1 MKNNDIF
8 DFTGETAP
16 FGDEIGI
23 VNEMSNDCKCEKG
36 YRRFCK
42 ECKKGTPESMKGFI
56 DENAREEDEIYYC
69 FWCDFIQSSGIDE
82 SIVSQQRD
90 AAQAMKHNDYDMEDD
105 GSDAMWELEEVG
117 AFSDEGIMPG
127 CHSRD
132 WEYEMESREIA
143 KEFEDM
149 EFVGSLL
156 KNAREKIQLSV
167 EEMARRLK
175 VPETFINDIESGQYI
190 NRHGDAYFI
199 SDIPVAASGP
209 VSAVSADKHEVKRE
223 WWHGCSDLEITEKIA
238 DYLSYVIAPPVDKKH
253 APDDFEEGLIKN
265 GFADSVQSILENNLM
280 TMGLIQRAFKIG
292 ARAAYQIM
300 DILFAAGVVKE
311 FPQKDATTTL
321 DLDEETIPL

>member
-8 DFTGETAP
+8 DFIGETAP

-42 ECKKGTPESMKGFI
+42 ECKKSTPESMKGFI

-90 AAQAMKHNDYDMEDD
+90 AAQAMKHNDYDME
-105 GSDAMWELEEVG
+105 A
-117 AFSDEGIMPG
+117 
-127 CHSRD
+127 
-132 WEYEMESREIA
+132 REIA
-143 KEFEDM
+143 KEFEGM

-253 APDDFEEGLIKN
+253 APDTFEQGLIKN
-265 GFADSVQSILENNLM
+265 GFVDSAQSILENNLM

>member
-8 DFTGETAP
+8 DFIGEVAP
-16 FGDEIGI
+16 FGDGIGI

-42 ECKKGTPESMKGFI
+42 ECKKDTPESMKGFI
-56 DENAREEDEIYYC
+56 DENACDEDELYYC
-69 FWCDFIQSSGIDE
+69 FWCDFIQSTGIDE
-82 SIVSQQRD
+82 DIAKQLKK
-90 AAQAMKHNDYDMEDD
+90 AAEKTKHIDYEED
-105 GSDAMWELEEVG
+105 GEAFVAMWDLEDGG

-127 CHSRD
+127 CHSGYWD
-132 WEYEMESREIA
+132 YEMEIREFA

-190 NRHGDAYFI
+190 NRHGDADFI
-199 SDIPVAASGP
+199 SDIPVAVSGP

-223 WWHGCSDLEITEKIA
+223 WWHGCSDSEIREKIA
-238 DYLSYVIAPPVDKKH
+238 NYLSYVINSES
-253 APDDFEEGLIKN
+253 F
-265 GFADSVQSILENNLM
+265 
-280 TMGLIQRAFKIG
+280 
-292 ARAAYQIM
+292 
-300 DILFAAGVVKE
+300 
-311 FPQKDATTTL
+311 
-321 DLDEETIPL
+321 